1 MLRWGNTGV
10 TEWAVFARYP
20 ALVSER
26 NKTRN
31 RASILE
37 FRRTRRFDLL
47 WGAWSLILSLN
58 QRVLGSNPSASTI
71 FPSFEPSISFVTEEV
86 FCAMHMEIVQALAV
100 RDGWGA

>member
-58 QRVLGSNPSASTI
+58 QRVLGSNPSASTKLLKDLGR
-71 FPSFEPSISFVTEEV
+71 SIHPYQRGVEARLITT
-86 FCAMHMEIVQALAV
+86 
-100 RDGWGA
+100 